1 MRKNAFTLAELLM
14 SLTVIGVIAAL
25 TLPVVFNT
33 SNKNSYVAGCKKAYV
48 FLQDAMELARIN
60 KPYNQWVFNDEN
72 SDETWSYVSKYIS
85 MQKECINSTG
95 CWASSTVS
103 LNNGAAANFTA
114 KGYGSPA
121 ISFRTK
127 DGMNVAYD
135 IHGESFN
142 VNRKNTSTIMFAA
155 DVNGDKKPNK
165 LGEDIFI
172 FVLGDNG
179 LEPAGKDASGNG
191 DCYRGGTGR
200 DCAARVLKEGAINY

>member
-33 SNKNSYVAGCKKAYV
+33 SNKSSYVAGCKKAYV
-48 FLQDAMELARIN
+48 FLSEAMDIARIN
-60 KPYNQWVFNDEN
+60 KPYNQWVFDDDH
-72 SDETWSYVSKYIS
+72 SDETWGFVSQYIY
-85 MQKECINSTG
+85 MQKECKNTTG
-95 CWASSTVS
+95 CWATNTVA
-103 LNNGAAANFTA
+103 LNGGTAANFTSR
-114 KGYGSPA
+114 GYGSPA

-127 DGMNVAYD
+127 DGMNIAYD

-142 VNRKNTSTIMFAA
+142 VNRKRTSTIMFAA

-172 FVLGDNG
+172 FILGDNG
-179 LEPAGKDASGNG
+179 LEPAGKDVSGIG
-191 DCYRGGTGR
+191 DCHREGAGR
-200 DCAARVLKEGAINY
+200 DCAARVLKENAMNY